1 MSAFKSLTSQD
12 VIITPLT
19 VNKRFSFTGTA
30 SIESLNVEID
40 RFIGVNIPESIPFN
54 PTTDPTTGQIST
66 QYQRLVYS
74 SVKQLYYSNE
84 LSNPEGIYIV
94 TDLNGNIVENTSA
107 TNVHSRFDNYLQT
120 TLSQSRF
127 FPTGA
132 YSQVAVVAIPKK
144 LFGDYIVPGSVR
156 YIAGLSTGTGLLI
169 SASLVNEIFIKKDI
183 NNDPLVDGSG
193 SIDNP
198 INWTL
203 NLDTVGWFN
212 GGTIEIP
219 EIAYPYTIEIS
230 ASFPA
235 SSGSLYV
242 SPQNYSNPTGSYTVR
257 TTANPIVVDGTN
269 YPNAAPF
276 EYVIEPIPTGITMS
290 LAIDNGG
297 SYTIVASSSLAFLSG
312 ASVSMSFNYTST
324 SENTNYV
331 LIPTFNASDTEEA
344 TTLANVTMRL
354 TTTDTKVDVRDN
366 GEGNLYTVSTLI
378 TDPVGIV
385 VYTHG
390 MILLTDQAL
399 MTNFTSSTATIDFQS
414 ARTIY
419 ETQYKCTIRENE
431 FNYSLNP
438 SLLSGSTFVNP
449 LLTTGS
455 VNTLGQVYDFVTG
468 SFFSPY
474 ITTVGLY
481 NDDNELL
488 AVAKLSQPL
497 PTSRTTDMS
506 ILVNLDM

>member
-12 VIITPLT
+12 VIVTPLT
-19 VNKRFSFTGTA
+19 VNKRFSFTTTA
-30 SIESLNVEID
+30 SLESPNVEID
-40 RFIGVNIPESIPFN
+40 RFIGINIPDSIPFN
-54 PTTDPTTGQIST
+54 PNTDPTTGEIST

-74 SVKQLYYSNE
+74 GIKQLYYSNE
-84 LSNPEGIYIV
+84 LPNSEGTLIV
-94 TDLNGNIVENTSA
+94 TDLNGNIVEDTLT
-107 TNVHSRFDNYLQT
+107 TNIHSRFDNYLQT

-132 YSQVAVVAIPKK
+132 YDQVAIIAIPKK

-169 SASLVNEIFIKKDI
+169 SASLLNGFLIKKDI
-183 NNDPLVDGSG
+183 NNYPLVNGSG
-193 SIDNP
+193 SDENP
-198 INWTL
+198 INWNL
-203 NLDTVGWFN
+203 NLDTVNWFN
-212 GGTIEIP
+212 AGTIEIP
-219 EIAYPYTIEIS
+219 EIAYPYTIEVT
-230 ASFPA
+230 ASFPP
-235 SSGSLYV
+235 STGSLYV
-242 SPQNYSNPTGSYTVR
+242 APQDYSTPTTSYTVYDD
-257 TTANPIVVDGTN
+257 NPTING

-290 LAIDNGG
+290 LAIDNGD
-297 SYTIVASSSLAFLSG
+297 STYTFVASSSAALLTGS
-312 ASVSMSFNYTST
+312 SVSLSFNYTSID
-324 SENTNYV
+324 ENVNYV
-331 LIPTFNASDTEEA
+331 LIPTFNNSDVEEA
-344 TTLANVTMRL
+344 STLINATMKL
-354 TTTDTKVDVRDN
+354 ITTDTRVAIRDN
-366 GEGNLYTVSTLI
+366 GEGNLYAIDTLLA
-378 TDPVGIV
+378 DPVGIV

-390 MILLTDQAL
+390 MVVLTDQAL
-399 MTNFTSSTATIDFQS
+399 MTNFTSSTVTIDFQS

-438 SLLSGSTFVNP
+438 SLLSGSNFVNP

-455 VNTLGQVYDFVTG
+455 VNTLGQVYNFVTG

-481 NDDNELL
+481 NDNNELL

>member
-30 SIESLNVEID
+30 SLESPNVGID
-40 RFIGVNIPESIPFN
+40 RFIGINIPESIPFN
-54 PTTDPTTGQIST
+54 PNADPTTGQIST
-66 QYQRLVYS
+66 QYQRLVYNGI
-74 SVKQLYYSNE
+74 KQLYYSNE
-84 LSNPEGIYIV
+84 LPNSEGTVIV
-94 TDLNGNIVENTSA
+94 TDLNGNIVESNLITD
-107 TNVHSRFDNYLQT
+107 VHSRFDNYLQT

-132 YSQVAVVAIPKK
+132 YDQVGVISIPKDI
-144 LFGDYIVPGSVR
+144 FGDYIVPGSIR
-156 YIAGLSTGTGLLI
+156 YTAGLTSGTGLLV
-169 SASLVNEIFIKKDI
+169 SASLINTPFINKDI
-183 NNDPLVDGSG
+183 NGDPIINGGGSPE
-193 SIDNP
+193 SPVNWN
-198 INWTL
+198 INT
-203 NLDTVGWFN
+203 NTISQFN
-212 GGTIEIP
+212 GGYINIDD
-219 EIAYPYTIEIS
+219 IAYPYTIIIS
-230 ASFPA
+230 ASFPPI
-235 SSGSLYV
+235 GNSLYV
-242 SPQNYSNPTGSYTVR
+242 TPQNYGVESYTVYDDD
-257 TTANPIVVDGTN
+257 NPIIVGSTG
-269 YPNAAPF
+269 YPNAEPY
-276 EYVIEPIPTGITMS
+276 EYVIEPGATGLTMS
-290 LAIDNGG
+290 LAIDNGDNT
-297 SYTIVASSSLAFLSG
+297 YTPVASSSVFLG
-312 ASVSMSFNYTST
+312 NTATSMSFDYTSIT
-324 SENTNYV
+324 ENVNYV
-331 LIPTFNASDTEEA
+331 LIPQFDPGSTDEDQTI
-344 TTLANVTMRL
+344 ANVTL
-354 TTTDTKVDVRDN
+354 QVTTTDTKVDIRDN
-366 GEGNLYTVSTLI
+366 GEGNLYTVDSLL
-378 TDPVGIV
+378 TDPVGIA

-390 MILLTDQAL
+390 MVILTDQGIL
-399 MTNFTSSTATIDFQS
+399 SNFTSSTVFISFQS

-481 NDDNELL
+481 NDNNELL